1 MREKQRKSVWVDI
14 SGKDHVCRT
23 GLHPL
28 LQWTR
33 IAFIPAATA
42 VLQTSHLQRLAS
54 VVETCTIYNW
64 PTKHSGQQREESGLS
79 PWNNV
84 SVWLPVSSIIPVAP
98 SYSVSFLW
106 STSLFIFPCAL
117 HAGSVEEYNTNIN
130 LKYFLH
136 WLCWTTVDLDLTHSL
151 LYVITFTKCYM
162 CGDKYRS
169 NSSRPLAPGAVLFT
183 CDLCMT
189 RQHWLIL

>member
-1 MREKQRKSVWVDI
+1 MFALGRKEQLRLSLYKYRKIWLRVPDDLEIMREKQRKSVWVDI

-130 LKYFLH
+130 LKYFFTLTLLNHRRSWFNTLPLVCDYIHQMLH
-136 WLCWTTVDLDLTHSL
+136 VWW
-151 LYVITFTKCYM
+151 
-162 CGDKYRS
+162 
-169 NSSRPLAPGAVLFT
+169 
-183 CDLCMT
+183 
-189 RQHWLIL
+189 